1 MKKRKLV
8 EKKTTDMETTSVE
21 ISFIKKDIKRSPSNT
36 ENEHEQLICAFEIRP
51 RHATAITHGLNHLSG
66 TKINKLSE
74 TRKKLNKKLKVWSES
89 NSFSIQDL
97 LLFISLELR
106 FRPSEK
112 NGEHYSYYV
121 AFCEKGNK

>member
-1 MKKRKLV
+1 
-8 EKKTTDMETTSVE
+8 METTSVE

-51 RHATAITHGLNHLSG
+51 RCTPVTTHGLNHLSG